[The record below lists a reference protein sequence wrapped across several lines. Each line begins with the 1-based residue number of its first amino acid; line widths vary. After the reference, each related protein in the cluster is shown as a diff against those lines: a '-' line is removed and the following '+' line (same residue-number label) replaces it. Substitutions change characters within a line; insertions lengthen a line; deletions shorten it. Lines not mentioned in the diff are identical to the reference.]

1 MIILYENRQTIILKT
16 YGSVE
21 RDRILRK
28 AEDQRINTLTND
40 SLHDF
45 TTSVKKCDLG
55 IRHVILTGIASHL
68 ESINLSLSDGFSSM
82 ELLQDL
88 HKIKRKGS
96 LLRGNPS

>member
-1 MIILYENRQTIILKT
+1 MNILYENRQTIVLKT

-28 AEDQRINTLTND
+28 AEDQRINTLAYD
-40 SLHDF
+40 GLHDF

-55 IRHVILTGIASHL
+55 VGHVVLTGIASHL

-82 ELLQDL
+82 GLLQNL
-88 HKIKRKGS
+88 HEIKRKGS